1 MAYCKKC
8 KKEVEPEI
16 HGNKYMCPS
25 CRNSILKVSD
35 KEKKEVQVKEIK
47 LLKEQKQ
54 EAEIKEKEELE
65 DLKKEKEE
73 LESFKKEKEV
83 REEVQLEG
91 KDKTKSIMAPK
102 TVKYDAADLHM
113 AEILINIGFAKDLND
128 LARKNMK
135 LAYSLLNMGALGK
148 QVNTM
153 ESNETKKQ
161 EKEEPDPKRTM
172 KELQEQSMLDAYIAK
187 MERGGLNTEDTTA
200 TIDKMM
206 KQQLIQAQINNMNRG
221 GSQSSDPIST
231 MVMLRMMENQGG
243 GKDSKDNGFMDKLLQ
258 MQMMQSMSKPQVD
271 AGLQRELTDL
281 KYQMQTQQLLQ
292 QNQQAQQGNQS
303 SQDHVMKIEKLRTD
317 HDIEMKKI
325 ELETQKQRDINIQF
339 VFDTKLREIQSEMQ
353 RVIQEAN
360 SQGKKADLS
369 SFKEQFKAVKEL
381 NALMGDREKGTG
393 EMIMESLG
401 NVAEKVAPALIELG
415 KARQQQIAHQYIE
428 PQQFPPQQQFQELP
442 EGEIPSTIPHE
453 SEMSESEKQM
463 ANEMNRMYIQERK

>member
-1 MAYCKKC
+1 MAEKNIKSTKKQEKTHQTPQITPNYPKNEEILEESQKDDESNDFDESPEVDDAQETQGMVKCKRC
-8 KKEVEPEI
+8 KKEVDPYFDSNM
-16 HGNKYMCPS
+16 GRWKCPQ
-25 CRNSILKVSD
+25 CNGMVANPFTPNS
-35 KEKKEVQVKEIK
+35 
-47 LLKEQKQ
+47 EQ
-54 EAEIKEKEELE
+54 IKESPATKERPFEIISSRNIKFSGSELAQAE
-65 DLKKEKEE
+65 MLI
-73 LESFKKEKEV
+73 ESGV
-83 REEVQLEG
+83 
-91 KDKTKSIMAPK
+91 
-102 TVKYDAADLHM
+102 
-113 AEILINIGFAKDLND
+113 AKNFND
-128 LARKNMK
+128 LAKKAFNVLFLKEK
-135 LAYSLLNMGALGK
+135 LNKAFGVGN
-148 QVNTM
+148 NTM
-153 ESNETKKQ
+153 ESNKQ
-161 EKEEPDPKRTM
+161 
-172 KELQEQSMLDAYIAK
+172 I
-187 MERGGLNTEDTTA
+187 EDTSEI
-200 TIDKMM
+200 IDKSLR
-206 KQQLIQAQINNMNRG
+206 QQLLQAQIDNMKKG

-303 SQDHVMKIEKLRTD
+303 SQDHVMKIEKLRAE
-317 HDIEMKKI
+317 HDREMKKI
-325 ELETQKQRDINIQF
+325 ELESQKQRDVNIQF
-339 VFDTKLREIQSEMQ
+339 VFDTKLKEIQSEMQ